1 MTKISHNYTKKVTD
15 NVALMEDYL
24 MMQEIDGDGRR
35 LEYRKRKIEN
45 DSGLATR
52 RYQMYLIG

>member
-1 MTKISHNYTKKVTD
+1 
-15 NVALMEDYL
+15 MEDYL